1 MTIVR
6 SLGVTALV
14 ALMSAHRAST
24 EQFSTAKPFEQAAVD
39 AIEAYLR
46 RIGDPERQ
54 PFRSLQLESE
64 GLTTEALCSIA

>member
-24 EQFSTAKPFEQAAVD
+24 EQCNIARPFEQADVD

-46 RIGDPERQ
+46 RIEDPKR
-54 PFRSLQLESE
+54 
-64 GLTTEALCSIA
+64 

>member
-14 ALMSAHRAST
+14 ALMSAHRAAT
-24 EQFSTAKPFEQAAVD
+24 KQCNPTRPFEQAAVD

-46 RIGDPERQ
+46 RTEDLKRQ
-54 PFRSLQLESE
+54 PSRPPDRE
-64 GLTTEALCSIA
+64 G

>member
-24 EQFSTAKPFEQAAVD
+24 EQCSTARPFEQAAVD
-39 AIEAYLR
+39 AIEAYLW
-46 RIGDPERQ
+46 RIEDPKRQ
-54 PFRSLQLESE
+54 PFRSLK
-64 GLTTEALCSIA
+64 

>member
-14 ALMSAHRAST
+14 ALMSAHRAT
-24 EQFSTAKPFEQAAVD
+24 TKQFGTARPFEQAAVD

-54 PFRSLQLESE
+54 PFRSLQPERE
-64 GLTTEALCSIA
+64 G

>member
-14 ALMSAHRAST
+14 ALMSAHRAT
-24 EQFSTAKPFEQAAVD
+24 TTQCRTARPFEQAAVD

-46 RIGDPERQ
+46 RTEDPKRPLARPIQ
-54 PFRSLQLESE
+54 PDRE
-64 GLTTEALCSIA
+64 G

>member
-24 EQFSTAKPFEQAAVD
+24 EQCNTARPRPFEQAAVD

-54 PFRSLQLESE
+54 PFRSLQPESE
-64 GLTTEALCSIA
+64 V

>member
-39 AIEAYLR
+39 AIEAYLW
-46 RIGDPERQ
+46 RIEDPKRQ
-54 PFRSLQLESE
+54 PFRSLQPEIE
-64 GLTTEALCSIA
+64 G